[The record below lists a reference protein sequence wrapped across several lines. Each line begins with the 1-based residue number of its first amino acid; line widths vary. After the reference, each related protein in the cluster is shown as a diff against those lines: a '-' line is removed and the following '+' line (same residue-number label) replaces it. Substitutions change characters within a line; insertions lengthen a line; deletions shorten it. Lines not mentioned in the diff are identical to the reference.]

1 MGTTESVIRQM
12 TRLAVRHQAVNLAQG
27 FTDEAPPYPMVWAAV
42 AALVGGTDAGIDRL
56 QNAEVG
62 PLDLVDPSGESTS
75 SLEQILEALQNPRD
89 ALNQYSFPFGL
100 PELRQAIAS
109 YTERWSG
116 FRPDPERETTVVL
129 GATEGL
135 ASIFGSVCAP
145 NDGVIVMQPF
155 HEMYPSQAHVFGLR
169 PLYVTLREH
178 AGEWQLDRTELARVA
193 ASGAR
198 VLVLNTP
205 HNPTGKV
212 FTPDEMEFVASLA
225 LEHDLLVVTDEIYEH
240 FVYDGHRHVA
250 LAALPGMRERT
261 IIVNSISKTGHATGW
276 RVGWVIAPEPLTARI
291 RAVHDTLVIQAPTP
305 LQKAAVRLLSMP
317 DLFFE
322 RLRARYGEKRH
333 RLITAVEQV
342 GFRLA
347 TPAGCVL
354 FVCRLRGGATP
365 RGAVAHGG
373 SDVLDRND
381 RGGDG
386 AWGQLL
392 RRLRPRRAVSS
403 VRLLSGARHAW
414 RGGTPTRRPGL
425 NVARSLDVPLR
436 DRDNQLDQRASAL
449 GPSRRAGQSG
459 GRSYSRGGVR

>member
-347 TPAGCVL
+347 TPQGAYYL
-354 FVCRLRGGATP
+354 FADY
-365 RGAVAHGG
+365 GAVPRLAGRSPMEAATFLIETIGVATVPGDNFYADSGHAVRYLRFAFCRG
-373 SDVLDRND
+373 LDTL
-381 RGGDG
+381 GE
-386 AWGQLL
+386 AA
-392 RRLRPRRAVSS
+392 RRLE
-403 VRLLSGARHAW
+403 
-414 RGGTPTRRPGL
+414 GL
-425 NVARSLDVPLR
+425 
-436 DRDNQLDQRASAL
+436 
-449 GPSRRAGQSG
+449 G
-459 GRSYSRGGVR
+459 

>member
-1 MGTTESVIRQM
+1 MMLTSGRLGAVESPRTTMGATESVIRQM
-12 TRLAVRHQAVNLAQG
+12 TRLAARHQAVNLAQG

-42 AALVGGTDAGIDRL
+42 TALVGGTDAGIERV
-56 QNAEVG
+56 QQAEVG
-62 PLDLVDPSGESTS
+62 PLGPAHPSQGSTS
-75 SLEQILEALQNPRD
+75 SLEQTLETLQNPRD

-100 PELRQAIAS
+100 PELREAIAS

-135 ASIFGSVCAP
+135 ASVFGSVCAP

-178 AGEWQLDRTELARVA
+178 AGEWQLDRTELAGA
-193 ASGAR
+193 ANGAR

-212 FTPDEMEFVASLA
+212 FTSDEMQFVASLA

-240 FVYDGHRHVA
+240 FTYDGHRHVA

-276 RVGWVIAPEPLTARI
+276 RVGWVIAPETLTARI

-322 RLRARYGEKRH
+322 QLRARYGEKRH
-333 RLITAVEQV
+333 TLITAVERV

-347 TPAGCVL
+347 RPQGAYYL
-354 FVCRLRGGATP
+354 FADY
-365 RGAVAHGG
+365 GAV
-373 SDVLDRND
+373 
-381 RGGDG
+381 
-386 AWGQLL
+386 
-392 RRLRPRRAVSS
+392 RRLA
-403 VRLLSGARHAW
+403 
-414 RGGTPTRRPGL
+414 
-425 NVARSLDVPLR
+425 
-436 DRDNQLDQRASAL
+436 
-449 GPSRRAGQSG
+449 
-459 GRSYSRGGVR
+459 GRSPMEAAMFLIETIGVATVPGDNFYADSGHAVTYLRFAFCRGLDTLGEAARRLEGLG